1 MSQAQRQSHQLDGN
15 LSPASQKATM
25 TTGIVIVASIKQST
39 MASTWT
45 EHLCLH
51 RTAEGKWCL
60 DIRGYEVIGEAT
72 EYQNDE
78 GNLPDQID
86 GQDVI
91 GTENGFVIVDD
102 LVLHSDSYPIYEFDK
117 FSADEFEETFSPGNA
132 EWCDSDTK
140 QKIRQAVLKF
150 GD

>member
-1 MSQAQRQSHQLDGN
+1 
-15 LSPASQKATM
+15 M
-25 TTGIVIVASIKQST
+25 TVGIVIVASVEQST
-39 MASTWT
+39 MVSTWT

-60 DIRGYEVIGEAT
+60 DIRGYELIGEAS
-72 EYQNDE
+72 EYQNEE

-91 GTENGFVIVDD
+91 GTEDGFVIVDN

-117 FSADEFEETFSPGNA
+117 FSTDEFEEIFSPGNA
-132 EWCDSDTK
+132 EWCENDTK
-140 QKIRQAVLKF
+140 QKIRQAILKF

>member
-1 MSQAQRQSHQLDGN
+1 
-15 LSPASQKATM
+15 
-25 TTGIVIVASIKQST
+25 
-39 MASTWT
+39 
-45 EHLCLH
+45 
-51 RTAEGKWCL
+51 
-60 DIRGYEVIGEAT
+60 VIGEAS

-91 GTENGFVIVDD
+91 GTKDGFVIVDN
-102 LVLHSDSYPIYEFDK
+102 LVLHSDSYPIYDFDK
-117 FSADEFEETFSPGNA
+117 FSAEEFEEIFRPGNA

-140 QKIRQAVLKF
+140 QKIRQAILKF

>member
-1 MSQAQRQSHQLDGN
+1 
-15 LSPASQKATM
+15 M
-25 TTGIVIVASIKQST
+25 TAGILIVASVEQST
-39 MASTWT
+39 MVSTWT
-45 EHLCLH
+45 EYLCLH

-91 GTENGFVIVDD
+91 GTEDGFVIVDD